1 MLMQFKL
8 AHYLP
13 QKQQGN
19 QAEDEYG
26 FSHFKK
32 NTSSVF
38 PPTLQSN
45 WRTMNN

>member
-1 MLMQFKL
+1 MLTQFEL
-8 AHYLP
+8 VHYLP
-13 QKQQGN
+13 QKQWEN
-19 QAEDEYG
+19 QAKEEYG

-32 NTSSVF
+32 KLHVF